1 MRYLF
6 ALVALFGLVL
16 GCQAD
21 VPSGP
26 MVGKKLAALRVFAA
40 TGPQEGKELDYVAD
54 RGERLTVY
62 VFIREWDRPVA
73 RFLKGLDSAV
83 REESAQGLVVATW
96 LTDDVEKT
104 KGYLPF
110 AQQSLKFQSTPL
122 TVFPGDRNG
131 PNDWDLS
138 PNARVTVVV
147 ARGATSRARYGFGS
161 VNETNVPMVRA
172 AIQKALK
179 ELG

>member
-1 MRYLF
+1 MRYLV
-6 ALVALFGLVL
+6 ALVALLGLVV
-16 GCQAD
+16 GSSAD

-26 MVGKKLAALRVFAA
+26 VVGKKLAALRVFAV

-62 VFIREWDRPVA
+62 VFVREWDRPVA
-73 RFLKGLDSAV
+73 RFLKALDSAIH
-83 REESAQGLVVATW
+83 EESAQGLVVATW

-104 KGYLPF
+104 KGYLPL

-147 ARGATSRARYGFGS
+147 ARGAASRARFGYGS
-161 VNETNVPMVRA
+161 INETDVLAVRA
-172 AIQKALK
+172 AIQRALK
-179 ELG
+179 